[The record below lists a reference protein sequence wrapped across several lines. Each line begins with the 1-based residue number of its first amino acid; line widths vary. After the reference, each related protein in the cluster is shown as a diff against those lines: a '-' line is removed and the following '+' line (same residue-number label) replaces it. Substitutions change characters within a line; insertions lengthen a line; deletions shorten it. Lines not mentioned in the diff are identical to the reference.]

1 MNKSLSFFFLM
12 LCILLPS
19 TQIMLP
25 HFEGGEE
32 EVPLEMSETLPD
44 TIEQQNELSD
54 EQKAHI
60 ANRMVTTDASPE
72 GKIANTIYQIT
83 ALHDRLMKNP
93 SVTILPE
100 DREAIANVTRR
111 WNDISDSNKKLESI
125 KTTPIDDRT
134 RQEVNETLANS
145 ERLFATTTKK
155 TIDQKLA
162 DLQQLLETA
171 NKNIDIP
178 DTAPGLLT
186 RLINWL
192 QEKWNSLFTKE
203 EDPII
208 TQLQELSQLPR
219 PLTKK
224 DTGQITLML
233 TTLVQKEL
241 KEQSSNFIQ
250 QDTFN
255 NSEVLASFKNKLNAI
270 HPIAINQIL
279 NMLQEKLGS
288 HYTTLIEET
297 KTITQNIVHDMNQQI
312 EKLQAVLDDTNVSID
327 TKNKA
332 IKTYQA
338 ALKTLLNLP

>member
-12 LCILLPS
+12 LCILLPN
-19 TQIMLP
+19 TQVMLP
-25 HFEGGEE
+25 YFEE
-32 EVPLEMSETLPD
+32 EDVEPLEMSETLPD
-44 TIEQQNELSD
+44 TIEQQKLSD
-54 EQKAHI
+54 EQKARI
-60 ANRMVTTDASPE
+60 ANRMITTDASPE

-83 ALHDRLMKNP
+83 ALHDRLMKNQSKP
-93 SVTILPE
+93 ILPE
-100 DREAIANVTRR
+100 DREAIADVTRR

-125 KTTPIDDRT
+125 KTTQANEKT
-134 RQEVNETLANS
+134 RQEVNEALANS
-145 ERLFATTTKK
+145 ERLSATTTKK

-162 DLQQLLETA
+162 DLQQLL
-171 NKNIDIP
+171 KNTKTIADIP

-224 DTGQITLML
+224 DSEQITLML

-255 NSEVLASFKNKLNAI
+255 NAEALASFKNQLNAI
-270 HPIAINQIL
+270 HTASINQIL
-279 NMLQEKLGS
+279 NMLQKKLGS
-288 HYTTLIEET
+288 HYTKLIQET
-297 KTITQNIVHDMNQQI
+297 TTITQNIVSDMNQQI
-312 EKLQAVLDDTNVSID
+312 KKLQTVLKDSNVSED

-332 IKTYQA
+332 IKTYQE